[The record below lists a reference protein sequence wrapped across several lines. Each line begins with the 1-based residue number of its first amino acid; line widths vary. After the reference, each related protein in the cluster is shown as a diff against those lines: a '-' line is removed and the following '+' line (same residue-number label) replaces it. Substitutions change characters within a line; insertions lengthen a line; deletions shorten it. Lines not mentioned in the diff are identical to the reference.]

1 MCYNITIEREEKE
14 MTIKQQQI
22 ESIMEKLTEAR
33 FELESAEGERK
44 RYLEFMVEGYKVQLE
59 VLGK

>member
-1 MCYNITIEREEKE
+1 